1 MGILQESKK
10 QRRQCRNRPADLSD
24 FDRVRSKELYKLWN
38 RLASGSYF
46 APVIK
51 RVTIPKGGGKTHPL
65 GMPTVSDRIVQR
77 VVKSYLEPRLESV
90 FVDTSYRYRPNRNV
104 YAAIRKIQQNVLRYS
119 WVIDLDIQ
127 EFFENVSHGLL
138 LRGLERYVSQ
148 KWILVYIK
156 RWLEAPI
163 ILEDLTIK
171 VPT

>member
-1 MGILQESKK
+1 
-10 QRRQCRNRPADLSD
+10 
-24 FDRVRSKELYKLWN
+24 
-38 RLASGSYF
+38 
-46 APVIK
+46 
-51 RVTIPKGGGKTHPL
+51 
-65 GMPTVSDRIVQR
+65 
-77 VVKSYLEPRLESV
+77 
-90 FVDTSYRYRPNRNV
+90 V